1 MAHYH
6 LETLAILSLSGD
18 QPSAFLQDILTAD
31 NASLQKGQMTQS
43 CLLSPQGRIIHDMII
58 APESDDKIFVIIEAS
73 QADDLIKKLMMYRL
87 RRKITIESHADLA
100 VIASLDEGAPD
111 GVMLTATDARGQQMG
126 LLSLAN
132 KSICDTIDLSD
143 PSGYHARRMANGI
156 PSGAAELT
164 PNRALMLE
172 AGLDHLGAVDFKKG
186 CYIGQEVTA
195 RTRWRGL
202 VKRRIVPVTGTAFT
216 QGEDITLDGKSV
228 GQILSCTSDPSKE
241 NDLMIALAS
250 VKITAIHAAR
260 DGQILMADTS
270 AEPLEITLPS
280 HLEPIPKPDQ
290 NK

>member
-6 LETLAILSLSGD
+6 LETQAILSLSGD

-58 APESDDKIFVIIEAS
+58 LPESDDKIFVIIEAS
-73 QADDLIKKLMMYRL
+73 QLDDLMKKLMMYRL
-87 RRKITIESHADLA
+87 RRKITIESHSDLG
-100 VIASLDEGAPD
+100 VIASLDEGAPE
-111 GVMLTATDARGQQMG
+111 GVLLTANDERGHHMG

-132 KSICDTIDLSD
+132 KTTCDRIDLSD
-143 PSGYHARRMANGI
+143 PSGYHMRRMANGI

-164 PNRALMLE
+164 PNRALVLE

-216 QGEDITLDGKSV
+216 PGKDITLDGKSV
-228 GQILSCTSDPSKE
+228 GQILSCTTDPSKE
-241 NDLMIALAS
+241 NDPMIGLAS
-250 VKITAIHAAR
+250 LKITAIHAAR
-260 DGQILMADTS
+260 DGQILLTEAS
-270 AEPLEITLPS
+270 AEPLKITVPA
-280 HLEPIPKPDQ
+280 HLEPIPKPDE
-290 NK
+290 K

>member
-6 LETLAILSLSGD
+6 LETQAILSLSGD

-58 APESDDKIFVIIEAS
+58 LPESDDKLFLITEAS
-73 QADDLIKKLMMYRL
+73 QAEALMKKLMMYRL
-87 RRKITIESHADLA
+87 RRKITIESHSDLG
-100 VIASLDEGAPD
+100 VIASLDEGAPE
-111 GVMLTATDARGQQMG
+111 GVLLTANDERGHHMG

-132 KSICDTIDLSD
+132 KTTCDRIDLSD
-143 PSGYHARRMANGI
+143 PSGYHVRRMANGI

-202 VKRRIVPVTGTAFT
+202 VKRRIVPVTGTALIP
-216 QGEDITLDGKSV
+216 GKDITLDGKSV
-228 GQILSCTSDPSKE
+228 GQILSCTTDPLKE
-241 NDLMIALAS
+241 NDPMIGLAS
-250 VKITAIHAAR
+250 LKITAIHAAH
-260 DGQILMADTS
+260 DGQILLTEAS
-270 AEPLEITLPS
+270 AEPLKITVPA
-280 HLEPIPKPDQ
+280 HLEPIPKPDE
-290 NK
+290 K